1 MAQSYEPDGTPS
13 GRNYILYAYCLMSN
27 HIHLL
32 IREREDKIGM
42 SIKRIASSYVYYYN
56 HKYSRDGHLFRE
68 RFKSEPVRN
77 GGTDTVL
84 KTKLFGLKVR
94 HFNNSC
100 LLIAFTRSIH
110 ALFSM

>member
-1 MAQSYEPDGTPS
+1 MEYKYHIFSPYRVCPLGAHVDHQHGLVTGFAIDKGVD
-13 GRNYILYAYCLMSN
+13 LYF
-27 HIHLL
+27 
-32 IREREDKIGM
+32 D
-42 SIKRIASSYVYYYN
+42 
-56 HKYSRDGHLFRE
+56 
-68 RFKSEPVRN
+68 VR
-77 GGTDTVL
+77 DTVL

>member
-1 MAQSYEPDGTPS
+1 MEETIEKKVSAYKEIIWSYIDAVNTQMNIVPVSYNFLSAQLLTES
-13 GRNYILYAYCLMSN
+13 GQGRT
-27 HIHLL
+27 
-32 IREREDKIGM
+32 
-42 SIKRIASSYVYYYN
+42 
-56 HKYSRDGHLFRE
+56 
-68 RFKSEPVRN
+68 

>member
-1 MAQSYEPDGTPS
+1 MTEQLEEQ
-13 GRNYILYAYCLMSN
+13 RNN
-27 HIHLL
+27 FLL
-32 IREREDKIGM
+32 D
-42 SIKRIASSYVYYYN
+42 
-56 HKYSRDGHLFRE
+56 
-68 RFKSEPVRN
+68 VRARCQ
-77 GGTDTVL
+77 GTDTVL